1 MFFFA
6 QHGKIYSGMISE
18 YKKRPCCVVDIVY
31 IDVRKGNEMAQTKK
45 NTKNSGK
52 ASSTAARSSAK
63 GKTKNDTSKGV
74 KKSSAPKK
82 GSVAREETPYASCED
97 SFVHQLAPYLV
108 ALFALLLAVCIIAG
122 EGKIGGGVRSLF
134 AGLFSGAAYVLPVF
148 ILIRAFTWRRD
159 IEDGAFA
166 ARTACLF
173 VVYVLLSSLLHIL
186 GGGAKTLIP
195 AVHFVDGRDFVGG
208 GFFGGLIGEL
218 LVRGFGKVCSLIIL
232 FAAMA
237 LLVLYV
243 AGMTPRSVL
252 IWAAYS
258 IKVAMDKRRT
268 RLEER
273 RDPSRQERQ
282 RVREE
287 EYLRYLREK
296 RRRQLDMQAEEGLRS
311 AAPTPA
317 PTPTSDPTVYRVKRK
332 RIVLPDEQ
340 ITDGRLQSGP
350 EIDTVSDTS
359 ETIVSG
365 GHIVSDSRVEEDVL
379 ANDLDTTAENAPT
392 ETEKADGGA
401 LDERIFD
408 EVMRRTRERIEKS
421 RRTEGIRETVQPQT
435 MPTSTATPVR
445 TASVVTVDTET
456 GEVVEDTT
464 DRTEHTNNT
473 EQYDELLDSMFTEER
488 LDDGTEDFT
497 VVDSDAPTED
507 EVSETFE
514 DTSADEDYSTDSVA
528 VAASVADAD
537 ATADTD
543 ADGYNVSDIFVDP
556 ADAELI
562 DRLSDE
568 HRRSTAATLD
578 VRRGVIAD
586 ATAREAPRAKIEIPD
601 YKYPPVELLT
611 EDTSTGGDD
620 IKDELQ
626 ENAVKLVETLE
637 SFNVKTK
644 IENISRGPT
653 ITRYELHLD
662 RGVRV
667 RSITNLVDD
676 IALNLATKGVRI
688 EAPIPGKSAV
698 GIEVPNKKQST
709 VHLRTLLCDDRFVN
723 AKSKLTIC
731 LGEDV
736 AGEAVFFDIAKF
748 PHLLIAGTTGSGKSV
763 CINSI
768 IMSLLYKASPE
779 DVKMILIDPKKVE
792 LNIYNGI
799 PHLLSPVISDPKK
812 AAGSLSWAVAEMER
826 RFGLIEAVGARD
838 ITAYNRITKDDPD
851 YEFMNRIVIII
862 DELADF
868 MMTAPDEVEDSICRI
883 AQKARAAGMHL
894 IIGTQRPSVN
904 VITGLIKANVPSR
917 IAFAVSGQVD
927 SRVILDKVGAE
938 TLIGRGDMLFSPI
951 GALTPTRVQGAF
963 VSEDDVEK
971 VVSYIK
977 NMNPETNGVYSE
989 EVLKQIE
996 EEAAKC
1002 GAGKRGSSSGG
1013 ATSADEE
1020 GEAEDPMLK
1029 AAVELAVDSGK
1040 ISTSLIQRRLHL
1052 GYGRAAR
1059 LIDVM
1064 ESLGYVSAPD
1074 GQSARKVLITK
1085 QQYMEMVLK
1094 DETPFE

>member
-6 QHGKIYSGMISE
+6 QHGKIYSGMISDHR
-18 YKKRPCCVVDIVY
+18 KRPCCVVDIVY

-52 ASSTAARSSAK
+52 ASSASAKSSAK
-63 GKTKNDTSKGV
+63 GKTKNDTSKGA
-74 KKSSAPKK
+74 KKTSAPKK
-82 GSVAREETPYASCED
+82 EPVLREDTPYVSCED
-97 SFVHQLAPYLV
+97 SFVHQLTPYLV

-166 ARTACLF
+166 ARTVCLF
-173 VVYVLLSSLLHIL
+173 VVYVLLASLLHIL
-186 GGGAKTLIP
+186 GGGAKTLVP

-208 GFFGGLIGEL
+208 GFFGGLVGEL

-237 LLVLYV
+237 LLILYV

-252 IWAAYS
+252 IWAAYN

-311 AAPTPA
+311 VAPAPTPA
-317 PTPTSDPTVYRVKRK
+317 SEPTVYRVKRK

-340 ITDGRLQSGP
+340 ITDGKLQSSP
-350 EIDTVSDTS
+350 ETDTVPDTS

-365 GHIVSDSRVEEDVL
+365 GHIVSDSRVEESVF
-379 ANDLDTTAENAPT
+379 ANDP
-392 ETEKADGGA
+392 ETSEETVPVEDEKADGGA

-435 MPTSTATPVR
+435 TPIPVSTSTPTR

-456 GEVVEDTT
+456 GEVIENAN
-464 DRTEHTNNT
+464 DRA

-488 LDDGTEDFT
+488 LDDGAGDFT
-497 VVDSDAPTED
+497 VVDNDTSAED
-507 EVSETFE
+507 EPSNALE

-528 VAASVADAD
+528 VAASVASAG
-537 ATADTD
+537 ATAAPDTD

-568 HRRSTAATLD
+568 HRRGTASTLD

-586 ATAREAPRAKIEIPD
+586 ATTREAPREKVEVPD
-601 YKYPPVELLT
+601 YKYPPIELLT

-709 VHLRTLLCDDRFVN
+709 VHLRTLLCDERFVN

-1002 GAGKRGSSSGG
+1002 GAGKRGSSAGG
-1013 ATSADEE
+1013 AISADEE

-1040 ISTSLIQRRLHL
+1040 ISTSFMQRKLHL